1 MVLRASL
8 PDIEESVPLQ
18 LTDVEMLK
26 DRIMSLKLLVTRTRE
41 ETLP

>member
-1 MVLRASL
+1 
-8 PDIEESVPLQ
+8 LQ
-18 LTDVEMLK
+18 LADVEMLK